1 MPKHGITKRTKSKAT
16 SFLHHLINTQ
26 TTCTMTN
33 SNNAILDKVK
43 EYIAL
48 EGLNTRSR
56 EQVLAYKRHY
66 ICYRLKRYN
75 RFKLDDIGKLIN
87 RHHASVINSIKAHH
101 ALKKDSIYKDTVAET
116 KEFFDTINFD
126 YEITKR
132 DLYKDVRSA
141 TSLYFLNK
149 IKQYMDAG
157 AYDHLKQEA

>member
-1 MPKHGITKRTKSKAT
+1 
-16 SFLHHLINTQ
+16 
-26 TTCTMTN
+26 MTN

-75 RFKLDDIGKLIN
+75 RFKLDDIGALIN
-87 RHHASVINSIKAHH
+87 RHHASVINSVKAHY
-101 ALKKDSIYKDTVAET
+101 ALKNDSIYMDTVANT
-116 KEFFDTINFD
+116 KQFFDNINFD

-132 DLYKDVRSA
+132 DLYKDVRCA
-141 TSLYFLNK
+141 TSLYSLNQ

-157 AYDHLKQEA
+157 AYNHLKQAE

>member
-1 MPKHGITKRTKSKAT
+1 MY
-16 SFLHHLINTQ
+16 
-26 TTCTMTN
+26 TMTN
-33 SNNAILDKVK
+33 SNNQILGKVK

-66 ICYRLKRYN
+66 ICYRLKRYS

-101 ALKKDSIYKDTVAET
+101 ALKKDQIYKDTIEDT
-116 KEFFDTINFD
+116 KQFFDKINFD

-132 DLYKDVRSA
+132 DLYKDVRCA
-141 TSLYFLNK
+141 TSLYFLNR
-149 IKQYMDAG
+149 IKEYMDAG